1 MSAVIELGGLR
12 TTLVEPTGYPAGT
25 VVLLHGYAMTPDEL
39 VPFARSLRLPLLF
52 AFPEGPLPAEPGGRA
67 WWTIDAAARA
77 ASVASGPRDLKE
89 EYPAGRAIARS
100 RLQRMLSALRAR
112 SDAVPLVLGGFS
124 QGAMLACDHAI
135 VDAAG
140 VDGLVAMS
148 ASRIAIDDWMPS
160 IGRLSGLPAFVSHGR
175 EDPDLAFAAGEG
187 LRDMLAAA
195 GAAVTWVP
203 FDGGHG
209 IPLVVWRELRRFLRR
224 YPASGQ
230 TQA

>member
-1 MSAVIELGGLR
+1 MIELGGLR
-12 TTLVEPTGYPAGT
+12 TTLVEPSGAVNGV

-39 VPFARSLRLPLLF
+39 VPFARSLRLPFLF

-67 WWTIDAAARA
+67 WWTIDAATRA
-77 ASVASGPRDLKE
+77 ASIGSGPRDLKA

-100 RLQRMLSALRAR
+100 RLQGMLSALRAR
-112 SDAVPLVLGGFS
+112 CGAVPLVLGGFS

-135 VDAAG
+135 VDAARI
-140 VDGLVAMS
+140 DGLIAMS
-148 ASRIAIDDWMPS
+148 ASRIAIDDWKLS
-160 IGRLSGLPAFVSHGR
+160 IERLSGLPAFVSHGR
-175 EDPDLAFAAGEG
+175 EDPDLAFGAGEG
-187 LRDMLAAA
+187 LRDALAAA

-209 IPLVVWRELRRFLRR
+209 IPLVVWREMRRFLRR
-224 YPASGQ
+224 YVASGR

>member
-1 MSAVIELGGLR
+1 MNAVTELGGLR
-12 TTLVEPTGYPAGT
+12 TTVVEPSGVVSGA

-39 VPFARSLRLPLLF
+39 VPFARSLRLPFLF

-67 WWTIDAAARA
+67 WWTIDAAART

-89 EYPAGRAIARS
+89 EYPAGRAVARA

-112 SDAVPLVLGGFS
+112 SGAVPLVLGGFS
-124 QGAMLACDHAI
+124 QGAMLACDHTI
-135 VDAAG
+135 MDDAR

-148 ASRIAIDDWMPS
+148 ASRIAIDDWLPS
-160 IGRLSGLPAFVSHGR
+160 LGRLSGLPAFVSHGR
-175 EDPDLAFAAGEG
+175 EDPDLAFGAGEG
-187 LRDMLAAA
+187 LRDTLVAAR
-195 GAAVTWVP
+195 AAVTWVP

-209 IPLVVWRELRRFLRR
+209 IPLVVWRELRRFLRG
-224 YPASGQ
+224 YVASRQ